1 MAETPA
7 GEYVSFAEVEK
18 AAAEARIHVRVARGR
33 DA

>member
-18 AAAEARIHVRVARGR
+18 AAAEARIHVGVASGR
-33 DA
+33 EA